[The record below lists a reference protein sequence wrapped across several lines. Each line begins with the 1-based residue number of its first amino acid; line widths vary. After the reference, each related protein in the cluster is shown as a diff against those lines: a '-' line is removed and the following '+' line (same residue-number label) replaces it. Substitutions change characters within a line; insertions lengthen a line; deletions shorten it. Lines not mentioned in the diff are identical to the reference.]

1 MQMNFL
7 LAHLAIFVI
16 AILMDVTVGDPP
28 ERTEKYYPIV
38 WISRLMYFFDRITKR
53 GDARKEKILGV
64 IYPILILFIF
74 CLPCLML
81 IRIPLHY
88 HYGVLYVVLGALIFK
103 MTFTVKGLERYGR
116 YAMEAVELEAKRKA
130 VGKIVGR
137 DIADLDMEHLDSAA
151 VESVAENI
159 TDSVIAPLFYF
170 AFFGVFGAMF
180 YRVINTLDATVGYKT
195 TRYRHFGWFSAKP
208 DDVLNYVPERIAAGL
223 ILLSGGSS
231 SKHGDLRNR
240 SHANKTGTGT
250 GTETGTGAAPLTIAA
265 MSRVL
270 KVKLEKVGHYVV
282 GERFEGARS
291 EHIAGAIR
299 TAKRSTFI
307 FALVC
312 IAVMIVLYLGGWS
325 WLKMQ
330 PLV

>member
-1 MQMNFL
+1 MNFL

-16 AILMDVTVGDPP
+16 AIVMDVTVGDPP

-81 IRIPLHY
+81 LRIPIHY
-88 HYGVLYVVLGALIFK
+88 HYGLLYVVLGALIFK

-116 YAMEAVELEAKRKA
+116 YAMEAVDLEAKREA

-137 DIADLDMEHLDSAA
+137 DIVDLDREHLDSAA
-151 VESVAENI
+151 VESIAENI

-180 YRVINTLDATVGYKT
+180 YRVINTLDATVGYKS
-195 TRYRHFGWFSAKP
+195 TRYLHFGWFSAKA
-208 DDVLNYVPERIAAGL
+208 DDMLNYVPERIAAGL

-231 SKHGDLRNR
+231 TKRGDLRNR
-240 SHANKTGTGT
+240 GYANETET
-250 GTETGTGAAPLTIAA
+250 GTETGAAPLTIAA

-291 EHIAGAIR
+291 EHVAGAIR

-312 IAVMIVLYLGGWS
+312 IAVMILLYLGGWS
-325 WLKMQ
+325 WFKMQ
-330 PLV
+330 TFF

>member
-1 MQMNFL
+1 MNFL

-81 IRIPLHY
+81 LRIPIHY
-88 HYGVLYVVLGALIFK
+88 HYGLLYVVLGALIFK
-103 MTFTVKGLERYGR
+103 MTFTIKGLERYGR
-116 YAMEAVELEAKRKA
+116 YAMEAVDLEARREA

-195 TRYRHFGWFSAKP
+195 TRYRHFGWFSAKA
-208 DDVLNYVPERIAAGL
+208 DDVLNYVPERIAACL

-231 SKHGDLRNR
+231 TKQGDLRNR
-240 SHANKTGTGT
+240 GYANETGT
-250 GTETGTGAAPLTIAA
+250 GTETGAAPLTIAA

-270 KVKLEKVGHYVV
+270 NVKLEKIGHYVV

-312 IAVMIVLYLGGWS
+312 IAVMMILYLGGWS

-330 PLV
+330 PLF

>member
-1 MQMNFL
+1 MNFL

-81 IRIPLHY
+81 HHIHNGL
-88 HYGVLYVVLGALIFK
+88 LYVVLGALIFK

-116 YAMEAVELEAKRKA
+116 YAMEAVDLEAKREA

-137 DIADLDMEHLDSAA
+137 DIVDLDMEHLDSAA

-195 TRYRHFGWFSAKP
+195 TRYRHFGWFSAKA

-240 SHANKTGTGT
+240 GYANKTGTGT

-312 IAVMIVLYLGGWS
+312 IAVMILLYLGGWS

-330 PLV
+330 PFF

>member
-1 MQMNFL
+1 MNLL

-16 AILMDVTVGDPP
+16 AILMDITVGDPP

-195 TRYRHFGWFSAKP
+195 TRYRHFGWFSAKA

-312 IAVMIVLYLGGWS
+312 IAVMIILYLGEEFI
-325 WLKMQ
+325 
-330 PLV
+330 

>member
-1 MQMNFL
+1 MQMDFL

-16 AILMDVTVGDPP
+16 AIVMDVTVGDPP

-53 GDARKEKILGV
+53 GNARKEKILGV

-88 HYGVLYVVLGALIFK
+88 HYGLLYVVLVALIFK

-116 YAMEAVELEAKRKA
+116 YAMEAVDLEAKREA

-195 TRYRHFGWFSAKP
+195 TRYRHFGWFSAKA

-231 SKHGDLRNR
+231 TKHGDLR
-240 SHANKTGTGT
+240 SHGYAN
-250 GTETGTGAAPLTIAA
+250 ETAPLTIAA

-312 IAVMIVLYLGGWS
+312 ITVMIILYLGGWS

-330 PLV
+330 PFF

>member
-1 MQMNFL
+1 MQMNLL

-16 AILMDVTVGDPP
+16 AILIDITVGDPP

-38 WISRLMYFFDRITKR
+38 WISRLMHFFDRITKR
-53 GDARKEKILGV
+53 GNARKEKILGV

-81 IRIPLHY
+81 LSIHNGL
-88 HYGVLYVVLGALIFK
+88 LYVVLGALIFK

-116 YAMEAVELEAKRKA
+116 YAMEAVDLEEKREA
-130 VGKIVGR
+130 VGKIVSR
-137 DIADLDMEHLDSAA
+137 DIADLDVEHLDSAA

-195 TRYRHFGWFSAKP
+195 TRYRHFGWFSAKA

-231 SKHGDLRNR
+231 TKHGDLGNR
-240 SHANKTGTGT
+240 GYANEAGAGT
-250 GTETGTGAAPLTIAA
+250 APLTIVA

-282 GERFEGARS
+282 GKRFEGARS

-312 IAVMIVLYLGGWS
+312 IVAMIIVIS
-325 WLKMQ
+325 VINCK
-330 PLV
+330 

>member
-1 MQMNFL
+1 MNLL

-16 AILMDVTVGDPP
+16 AILIDITVGDPP

-38 WISRLMYFFDRITKR
+38 WISRLMHFFDRITKR
-53 GDARKEKILGV
+53 GNARKEKILGV

-81 IRIPLHY
+81 HHIHNGL
-88 HYGVLYVVLGALIFK
+88 LYVVLGALIFK

-116 YAMEAVELEAKRKA
+116 YAMEAVDLEEKREA

-137 DIADLDMEHLDSAA
+137 DIADLDVEHLDSAA

-195 TRYRHFGWFSAKP
+195 TRYRHFGWFSAKA

-231 SKHGDLRNR
+231 TKHGDLGNR
-240 SHANKTGTGT
+240 GYANEAGAGT
-250 GTETGTGAAPLTIAA
+250 APLTIAA

-282 GERFEGARS
+282 GERFEGARR

-312 IAVMIVLYLGGWS
+312 IAVMILLYLGEE
-325 WLKMQ
+325 
-330 PLV
+330 VI

>member
-1 MQMNFL
+1 MQMNLL

-16 AILMDVTVGDPP
+16 AILMDITVGDPP

-53 GDARKEKILGV
+53 GNARKEKILGV

-81 IRIPLHY
+81 LRIHN
-88 HYGVLYVVLGALIFK
+88 GVLYVVLGALIFK

-116 YAMEAVELEAKRKA
+116 YAMEAVDLEAKREA

-137 DIADLDMEHLDSAA
+137 DIADLDREHLDSAA

-170 AFFGVFGAMF
+170 AFFGIFGAMF

-195 TRYRHFGWFSAKP
+195 TRYRHFGWFSAKA
-208 DDVLNYVPERIAAGL
+208 DDVLNYVPERIAAFL

-231 SKHGDLRNR
+231 TKHGDLRNR
-240 SHANKTGTGT
+240 GYAN
-250 GTETGTGAAPLTIAA
+250 ETAPLTIAA

-270 KVKLEKVGHYVV
+270 NVKLEKVGHYVV
-282 GERFEGARS
+282 GERFKGARS

-299 TAKRSTFI
+299 TAKRSTFV

-312 IAVMIVLYLGGWS
+312 IVIMILLHYLYISYSFLLFKTQIYTDLHGFFLLLG
-325 WLKMQ
+325 
-330 PLV
+330 

>member
-195 TRYRHFGWFSAKP
+195 TRYRHFGWFSAKA

>member
-1 MQMNFL
+1 MQMNLL

-16 AILMDVTVGDPP
+16 AILIDVTVGDPP

-53 GDARKEKILGV
+53 GNARKEKILGV

-81 IRIPLHY
+81 LHI
-88 HYGVLYVVLGALIFK
+88 HNGLLYVVLGALIFK

-116 YAMEAVELEAKRKA
+116 YAMEAVDLEEKRER

-195 TRYRHFGWFSAKP
+195 ARYRHFGWFSAKA

-231 SKHGDLRNR
+231 TKHGDLGNR
-240 SHANKTGTGT
+240 GYANKTEAGT
-250 GTETGTGAAPLTIAA
+250 APLTIVA

-312 IAVMIVLYLGGWS
+312 IAVMIIVIS
-325 WLKMQ
+325 VINSK
-330 PLV
+330 

>member
-1 MQMNFL
+1 MNLL

-16 AILMDVTVGDPP
+16 AILIDITVGDPP

-38 WISRLMYFFDRITKR
+38 WISRLMHFFDRITKR
-53 GDARKEKILGV
+53 GNARKEKILGV

-81 IRIPLHY
+81 HHIHNGL
-88 HYGVLYVVLGALIFK
+88 LYVVLGALIFK

-116 YAMEAVELEAKRKA
+116 YAMEAVDLEEKREA

-137 DIADLDMEHLDSAA
+137 DIADLDVEHLDSAA

-195 TRYRHFGWFSAKP
+195 TRYLHFGWFSAKA

-231 SKHGDLRNR
+231 TKHGDLSNR
-240 SHANKTGTGT
+240 GYANEAGAGT
-250 GTETGTGAAPLTIAA
+250 APLTIAA

-312 IAVMIVLYLGGWS
+312 IVVMILLYLGEE
-325 WLKMQ
+325 
-330 PLV
+330 VI